1 MYGTMWVSGALTFC
15 EAPFWCYANMLC
27 QGAAVGGGAE
37 LTTCTDYRVAT
48 PGASVAFVQ
57 VCIPSDAG
65 QGYH

>member
-1 MYGTMWVSGALTFC
+1 MQTRCA
-15 EAPFWCYANMLC
+15 

-57 VCIPSDAG
+57 VCIPSDVG